1 MSKITIKD
9 RVKTLDNVKQ
19 ILHCMSLFESAGEH
33 ELLQTLR
40 ELRKLSTDLKDDKPT
55 VEMLTMYTTY
65 IETLLNNVYISA
77 EELLIE
83 ARDQAKKWRY
93 ATGGSNY
100 DYFYLVSGCI
110 TVKGSSGKNYLTLSS
125 SSYQGQG
132 GAQLLMVCNAYGFTD
147 EITLPGYEHCTSIN
161 IALTGL
167 AATYF
172 KGERKTVDGVTMAVV
187 KLWPHKIA
195 EKSGKKNTP
204 KEVIADLSKTKKE
217 AAPALI
223 ETDLKGHVPLDRVGS
238 QQLQP
243 IT

>member
-1 MSKITIKD
+1 
-9 RVKTLDNVKQ
+9 
-19 ILHCMSLFESAGEH
+19 
-33 ELLQTLR
+33 
-40 ELRKLSTDLKDDKPT
+40 
-55 VEMLTMYTTY
+55 
-65 IETLLNNVYISA
+65 
-77 EELLIE
+77 
-83 ARDQAKKWRY
+83 
-93 ATGGSNY
+93 
-100 DYFYLVSGCI
+100 
-110 TVKGSSGKNYLTLSS
+110 
-125 SSYQGQG
+125 
-132 GAQLLMVCNAYGFTD
+132 MVCNAYGFTD